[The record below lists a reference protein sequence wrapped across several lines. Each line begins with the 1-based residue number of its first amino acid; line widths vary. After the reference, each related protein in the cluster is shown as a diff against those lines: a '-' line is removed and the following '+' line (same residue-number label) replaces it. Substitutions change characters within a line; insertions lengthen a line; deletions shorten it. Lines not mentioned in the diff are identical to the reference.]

1 MIDINFLKTQI
12 EERCITDSF
21 IIFLCSDNRY
31 VAYQYIKAITDILNQ
46 QIEYLENLPTK
57 NSVSVFDIFETT
69 DRAVGNGVRVYSCEL
84 FDSNADSLSEENNL
98 FIIADKVSKEA
109 KEKFDDY
116 IVEIPKLELW
126 HIKDFVYSN
135 LDGVPREKLDWLIK
149 VCNNDIYRISNEVDK
164 IKMFSGNE
172 QKYMFDDMVNEGC
185 FSDLSTY
192 NVFNITNAVTGRDMK
207 LLHNALR
214 EIKSFD
220 AEPLGVVTLLYQGF
234 KKLMQVWLAKNPTPE
249 NTGLKSNV
257 IYAINKSPRV
267 YSKPQLLYCFETM
280 TDIDRMLK
288 TGELCEMKYLVDY
301 VVCKVLCS

>member
-1 MIDINFLKTQI
+1 MIDIKSLKSQI

-21 IIFLCSDNRY
+21 VIFSCSDNRY
-31 VAYQYIKAITDILNQ
+31 IAYQYIKAISDVLNQ
-46 QIEYLENLPTK
+46 KIEYIEDIPVK
-57 NSVSVFDIFETT
+57 NNASVFDIFGTNDAT
-69 DRAVGNGVRVYSCEL
+69 VNNGIRVYSCEL
-84 FDSNADSLSEENNL
+84 FDSDSASIAEENNL

-109 KEKFDDY
+109 KEKFKEY
-116 IVEIPKLELW
+116 IVEVPKLELW

-135 LDGVPREKLDWLIK
+135 LEGVSRDKLDWLIK

-164 IKMFSGNE
+164 LKMFSVSE
-172 QKYMFDDMVNEGC
+172 QKYIFDDMINEGC

-192 NVFNITNAVTGRDMK
+192 NVFNITNAVTGKDMK
-207 LLHNALR
+207 LLHNALC

-267 YSKPQLLYCFETM
+267 YSKPQLLNCFEAM

-301 VVCKVLCS
+301 VVCKVLCI